1 MKGIQNIPCGRKGPI
16 IGLLIAALNFVNIK
30 KRQGEV
36 CQETDNKLVLSA
48 HTKHYSFNFIIIW
61 VL

>member
-30 KRQGEV
+30 KRQGEI
-36 CQETDNKLVLSA
+36 CQEIDNKLVLSA
-48 HTKHYSFNFIIIW
+48 HIETLLLTSE
-61 VL
+61 